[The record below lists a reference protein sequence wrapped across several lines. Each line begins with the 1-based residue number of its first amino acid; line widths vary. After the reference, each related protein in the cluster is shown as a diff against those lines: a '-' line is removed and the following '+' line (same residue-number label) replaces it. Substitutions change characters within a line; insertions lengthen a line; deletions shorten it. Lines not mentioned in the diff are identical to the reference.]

1 MKSNFKKI
9 TGGILIGTLNGLF
22 GAGGGIVAVPLLRK
36 NGIGDK
42 TAHASS
48 IAIILP
54 ISLVSLSMYL
64 IKGRVTLGDG
74 LPYVFPGV
82 LGAVLGTFIL
92 SKIPKKWLHRV
103 FGALIIYAG
112 IRLILR

>member
-1 MKSNFKKI
+1 MKNKLGKFL
-9 TGGILIGTLNGLF
+9 GGIVIGTLNGMF

-36 NGIGDK
+36 SGKDDK
-42 TAHASS
+42 NAHASS

-54 ISLVSLSMYL
+54 ISVVSLTMY
-64 IKGRVTLGDG
+64 IINGRVHINDG
-74 LPYVFPGV
+74 LPYILPGV
-82 LGAVLGTFIL
+82 VGAALGTFAL
-92 SKIPKKWLHRV
+92 SKISKKWLHRV